1 VSGVGPSSEAEE
13 TVEGSEEDTGL
24 PAGDALAMLASQK
37 LSRARMVRRELR
49 KLPSILG
56 EGEQALNLARGEYD
70 GKEGLLAVTDRR
82 VLFLEEGMIRH
93 RLEDFPYDK
102 ISSVQTKTGMRSGE
116 LTIFVSGNKA
126 TVKDVHPKQ
135 RAPEIGDYVRQRI
148 ASGPTQAPAAAAP
161 QAAPGTPTESPME
174 QLKKLAELR
183 DAGIV
188 SEEEFEA
195 KKAELLSRM

>member
-1 VSGVGPSSEAEE
+1 MSGAGPSGEAEE
-13 TVEGSEEDTGL
+13 AVEESEEDTGL
-24 PAGDALAMLASQK
+24 PEGDALAMLARQK

-82 VLFLEEGMIRH
+82 VIFLEEGMIRH

-116 LTIFVSGNKA
+116 LTIFVGGNKA

-135 RAPEIGDYVRQRI
+135 RAPEIGDYVRQRV
-148 ASGPTQAPAAAAP
+148 ASGPAPTPAAEAAQP
-161 QAAPGTPTESPME
+161 PAAESPMD
-174 QLKKLAELR
+174 QLKKLADLR
-183 DAGIV
+183 DAGVV

-195 KKAELLSRM
+195 KKADLLSRM

>member
-1 VSGVGPSSEAEE
+1 MSGVGPSGEAEE

-24 PAGDALAMLASQK
+24 PEGDALAMLARQK

-82 VLFLEEGMIRH
+82 VIFLEEGMIRH

-116 LTIFVSGNKA
+116 LTILVSGNKA

-135 RAPEIGDYVRQRI
+135 RAPEIGDYVRQKI
-148 ASGPTQAPAAAAP
+148 ASGSKPAAAAP
-161 QAAPGTPTESPME
+161 QAAPSAPTESPMD

-183 DAGIV
+183 DAGVV

>member
-1 VSGVGPSSEAEE
+1 
-13 TVEGSEEDTGL
+13 
-24 PAGDALAMLASQK
+24 
-37 LSRARMVRRELR
+37 MVRRELR

-82 VLFLEEGMIRH
+82 VIFLEEGMIRH

-135 RAPEIGDYVRQRI
+135 RAPEIGDYVRQKI
-148 ASGPTQAPAAAAP
+148 AFGSKPAAAAP
-161 QAAPGTPTESPME
+161 QAAPSAPTESPMD
-174 QLKKLAELR
+174 QLKKLAEPR
-183 DAGIV
+183 DAGVV